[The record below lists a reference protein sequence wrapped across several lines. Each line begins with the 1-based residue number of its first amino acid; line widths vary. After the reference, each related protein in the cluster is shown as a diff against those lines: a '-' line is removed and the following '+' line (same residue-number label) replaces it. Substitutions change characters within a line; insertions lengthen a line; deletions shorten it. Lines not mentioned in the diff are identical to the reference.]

1 MSGNVDLRGGF
12 SLKINF
18 WVAKLATINM
28 MSSFIKRRL
37 TALAVH
43 SGIDHIWKKI
53 EKDSQERFS
62 FRIFTLA
69 WASQVVLILGRR

>member
-1 MSGNVDLRGGF
+1 MSGNADLRGRF

-28 MSSFIKRRL
+28 MSRFIKKRL

-43 SGIDHIWKKI
+43 SGIDHTWKKV

-62 FRIFTLA
+62 SRIFALA
-69 WASQVVLILGRR
+69 WASQVVLIRGRR

>member
-1 MSGNVDLRGGF
+1 MSYNVDLRGGF

-18 WVAKLATINM
+18 RVTKLATINM

-43 SGIDHIWKKI
+43 SGIDHTWRKI
-53 EKDSQERFS
+53 EKDGQVRFS
-62 FRIFTLA
+62 FGIFALA
-69 WASQVVLILGRR
+69 WASQVALILG